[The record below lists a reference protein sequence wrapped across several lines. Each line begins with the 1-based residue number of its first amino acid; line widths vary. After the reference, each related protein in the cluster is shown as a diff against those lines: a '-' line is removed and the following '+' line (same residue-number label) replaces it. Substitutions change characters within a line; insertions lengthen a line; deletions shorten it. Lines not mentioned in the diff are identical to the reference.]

1 MEYRDSAGETQRGG
15 GERDDSAGA
24 LTEKKV
30 QKAISCLKENACD
43 SRALEAGLA
52 REGGH
57 CK

>member
-30 QKAISCLKENACD
+30 QKAISCLKKTHATAE
-43 SRALEAGLA
+43 R
-52 REGGH
+52 
-57 CK
+57 